1 MLIFAATFY
10 IYASMISEIRLKNYG
25 PVGEA
30 VCSDLAKINVLI
42 GHNGSGKTFLLKSL
56 YSALKTIE
64 QYKRGKEPRSA
75 KELLAEALYWT
86 FQTESLGSL
95 VKKAN
100 STLSYSMSSSKNEV
114 FEYSFGVS
122 TTKGIQNLTNTFSP
136 TNVNNI
142 FIPAKEIVSIQDIIL
157 RAFEVDKQF
166 GFDKSYVDLSRA
178 LSKTLQG
185 RNVKEFADARKS
197 LTDTIGGK
205 LEYDDDRKAWV
216 FKDNNKHI
224 FEINVTSEGIKRLSI
239 LDLLLGNHYL
249 SRHSV
254 VIIDEAEANLHPE
267 MISRFMDILVTLAK
281 SGLQVFISTHS
292 YFVIKNLYILA
303 HQQNISIP
311 TYSFESGRVVRS
323 DLKTEMPDNPIIN
336 ESINIYR
343 KEISL

>member
-1 MLIFAATFY
+1 
-10 IYASMISEIRLKNYG
+10 MISEIRLKNYG

-216 FKDNNKHI
+216 FKDNNKHV
-224 FEINVTSEGIKRLSI
+224 FEINVTSE
-239 LDLLLGNHYL
+239 
-249 SRHSV
+249 
-254 VIIDEAEANLHPE
+254 
-267 MISRFMDILVTLAK
+267 
-281 SGLQVFISTHS
+281 
-292 YFVIKNLYILA
+292 
-303 HQQNISIP
+303 
-311 TYSFESGRVVRS
+311 
-323 DLKTEMPDNPIIN
+323 
-336 ESINIYR
+336 
-343 KEISL
+343 

>member
-1 MLIFAATFY
+1 
-10 IYASMISEIRLKNYG
+10 
-25 PVGEA
+25 
-30 VCSDLAKINVLI
+30 
-42 GHNGSGKTFLLKSL
+42 
-56 YSALKTIE
+56 
-64 QYKRGKEPRSA
+64 
-75 KELLAEALYWT
+75 
-86 FQTESLGSL
+86 
-95 VKKAN
+95 
-100 STLSYSMSSSKNEV
+100 MSSSKDEV

-216 FKDNNKHI
+216 FKDNNKHV

-311 TYSFESGRVVRS
+311 TYSFESGCVVRS

>member
-1 MLIFAATFY
+1 
-10 IYASMISEIRLKNYG
+10 MISEIRLKNYG

-75 KELLAEALYWT
+75 N
-86 FQTESLGSL
+86 ESLGSL

-100 STLSYSMSSSKNEV
+100 STLSYSMSSSKDEV

-197 LTDTIGGK
+197 LTDTIGG
-205 LEYDDDRKAWV
+205 
-216 FKDNNKHI
+216 NNKHV

-311 TYSFESGRVVRS
+311 TYSFESGCVVRS